1 MPRLD
6 ELAHNWGLF
15 EAAIEAEGGEL
26 TDSLAAR
33 FDLLSYEERT
43 KVDRTVLYLKGLE
56 GESEKWK
63 ELETEM
69 AAKRKSCER
78 RIEWLKGLVK
88 RYMTERQSE
97 RIEGDVWRFQLVKS
111 GKPPVEVLVPPEEL
125 PRKFQKIS
133 VEADKEALRV
143 ALTLGPPPLDLAGFL
158 EINGATVARL
168 GEATQS
174 LRIY

>member
-6 ELAHNWGLF
+6 ELSHNWGLF

-69 AAKRKSCER
+69 AAKRKAVER

-88 RYMTERQSE
+88 RYIDSRMTD

-111 GKPPVEVLVPPEEL
+111 GKPPIEVLVPPEDL
-125 PRKFQKIS
+125 PERWVTLEFRIN
-133 VEADKEALRV
+133 KEAIRADMDAQGRFLADEWN
-143 ALTLGPPPLDLAGFL
+143 AL
-158 EINGATVARL
+158 ARL
-168 GEATQS
+168 GEPTQS